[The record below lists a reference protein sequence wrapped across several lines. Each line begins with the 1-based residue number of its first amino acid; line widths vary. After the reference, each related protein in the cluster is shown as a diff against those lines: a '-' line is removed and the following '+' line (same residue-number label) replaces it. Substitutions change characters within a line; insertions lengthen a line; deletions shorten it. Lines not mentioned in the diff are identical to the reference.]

1 MGTKSEDT
9 RKAILDAAEKL
20 FSQAGFHG
28 VSMRAIAVEAG
39 VPQGLLHY
47 HFGNKEGLFDA
58 VLARRVIPLVERRV
72 ALLERRLAEARGGRP
87 GIEAIVDAFFRPL
100 MELGRE
106 EAGLHYSRLIAMVV
120 NATDPRSRDLTRRYF
135 DTMAKNYIAA
145 IRRALPGLDEADAAW
160 GYYFLMGAGI
170 VSIARSG
177 RIEDL
182 SEGACRADDI
192 DAVLARVVPYC
203 AAGLRGIAGAGECN
217 ADITRSSLGRK
228 RHA

>member
-1 MGTKSEDT
+1 MAKGEDT
-9 RKAILDAAEKL
+9 RRVILDAAEKL

-47 HFGNKEGLFDA
+47 HFGNKEGLFEA
-58 VLARRVIPLVERRV
+58 VLARRVVPLVERRV
-72 ALLERRLAEARGGRP
+72 ALLEHRLDEAPGGRP
-87 GIEAIVDAFFRPL
+87 SLDAIVDAFFRPL
-100 MELGRE
+100 LELGRE
-106 EAGLHYSRLIAMVV
+106 EAGIHYSRLIAMVV

-135 DTMAKNYIAA
+135 DAMAKRYIAA
-145 IRRALPGLDEADAAW
+145 IRQALPDLGEADAAW
-160 GYYFLMGAGI
+160 GYFFLMGAGI

-182 SEGACRADDI
+182 SDGACRADDT
-192 DAVLARVVPYC
+192 DTVLARVVPYC
-203 AAGLRGIAGAGECN
+203 AAGLRGIATAAKDA
-217 ADITRSSLGRK
+217 ADITKPSLGRK